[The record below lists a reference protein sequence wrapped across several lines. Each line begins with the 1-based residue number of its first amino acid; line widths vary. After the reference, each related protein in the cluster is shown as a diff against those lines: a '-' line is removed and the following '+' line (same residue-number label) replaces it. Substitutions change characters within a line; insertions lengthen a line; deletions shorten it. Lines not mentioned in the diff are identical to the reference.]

1 MFDLE
6 WTTWVIIASVFTGVS
21 SLVIVASSI
30 LAPVPNRTLSRVDGL
45 IEGGREKSISRA
57 SELLSRVAVSSAT
70 KELMRRLMPDDET
83 RRTRMMNRLIRA
95 GYYEPSALG
104 YFMIAKVSLMVAPL
118 TLSILLSWALPWP
131 WHWTLMA
138 GALLGF
144 VGMLVPDLLLSSMT
158 RSRQRYFRQALPDFV
173 DLAITCV
180 EGGMGLS
187 EAVSQV
193 HSEMRQTHSVLST
206 ELDFVLRDV
215 HLGQTLGQGFGR
227 MSDRTG
233 VDEARALASF
243 VEQSQKFGS
252 EMGSA
257 LRELSDMLRFQ
268 REQRAEEL
276 AQQASVKILVPTL
289 LFIFPT
295 IFVALAGPAALQIQQ
310 SFHVVPQQSQP
321 AETEK

>member
-1 MFDLE
+1 MFELE
-6 WTTWVIIASVFTGVS
+6 WSTLLIVASVFIGVS
-21 SLVIVASSI
+21 CLVIVASSI
-30 LAPVPNRTLSRVDGL
+30 LTTVPEKALTRVDGL
-45 IEGGREKSISRA
+45 IEGGREKSLSRA

-95 GYYEPSALG
+95 GYYEPAALG
-104 YFMIAKVSLMVAPL
+104 YFMIAKISLMVAPI
-118 TLSILLSWALPWP
+118 TLSILFAWALPWP
-131 WHWTLMA
+131 WHWTLMV

-144 VGMLVPDLLLSSMT
+144 VGMLVPDIVLRSMT

-187 EAVSQV
+187 EAISQV
-193 HSEMRQTHSVLST
+193 HSEMRQTHSVLAT

-243 VEQSQKFGS
+243 VEQSQRFGS

-295 IFVALAGPAALQIQQ
+295 IFVVLAGPAALQIQQ
-310 SFHVVPQQSQP
+310 SFQEVPQETKQ
-321 AETEK
+321 AEAKK

>member
-1 MFDLE
+1 MFELE
-6 WTTWVIIASVFTGVS
+6 WTTWLIGASVFTGVS
-21 SLVIVASSI
+21 CLVVVVASM
-30 LAPVPNRTLSRVDGL
+30 LVPSPDKALSRVDGL
-45 IEGGREKSISRA
+45 MEGGRERSLSRA
-57 SELLSRVAVSSAT
+57 SELLSRVAVSNTT

-95 GYYEPSALG
+95 GYYEPAALG

-118 TLSILLSWALPWP
+118 ILSILLSWAFPWP
-131 WHWTLMA
+131 WHWTLMV

-144 VGMLVPDLLLSSMT
+144 VGMLVPDILLGVMT

-193 HSEMRQTHSVLST
+193 HSEMRQTHPVLST

-215 HLGQTLGQGFGR
+215 HLGQTLGQGFTR

-243 VEQSQKFGS
+243 VEQSQRFGS

-310 SFHVVPQQSQP
+310 SFQEIPQDAEP
-321 AETEK
+321 AETKK

>member
-1 MFDLE
+1 MFELE
-6 WTTWVIIASVFTGVS
+6 WTTWLIVGSVFTGVS
-21 SLVIVASSI
+21 CLVIVASSV
-30 LAPVPNRTLSRVDGL
+30 LTAVPDKALTRVDGL
-45 IEGGREKSISRA
+45 IDEGREKSVSRA

-95 GYYEPSALG
+95 GYYEPAALG
-104 YFMIAKVSLMVAPL
+104 YFMILKVSLMVAPL
-118 TLSILLSWALPWP
+118 VLSVLLSWALPWP
-131 WHWTLMA
+131 WHWTLMV

-144 VGMLVPDLLLSSMT
+144 VGMLIPDIMLSSVT
-158 RSRQRYFRQALPDFV
+158 RKRQRYFRQALPDFV

-193 HSEMRQTHSVLST
+193 HSEMRQTHSVLAT

-243 VEQSQKFGS
+243 VEQSQRFGS

-276 AQQASVKILVPTL
+276 AQQASVKILIPTL

-310 SFHVVPQQSQP
+310 SFQVVPQESSP
-321 AETEK
+321 AETQE

>member
-1 MFDLE
+1 MFGLD
-6 WTTWVIIASVFTGVS
+6 WTTWLIIASVFTGVFC
-21 SLVIVASSI
+21 LVMVASSL
-30 LAPVPNRTLSRVDGL
+30 LAPVPDKALSRVDGL
-45 IEGGREKSISRA
+45 IDGNRDKTVSKA
-57 SELLSRVAVSSAT
+57 SELLSRVAVSGAT

-95 GYYEPSALG
+95 GYYEPAALG
-104 YFMIAKVSLMVAPL
+104 YFMIMKVSMMVAPL
-118 TLSILLSWALPWP
+118 ILCSMCAWALPWSS
-131 WHWTLMA
+131 HWTVMV

-144 VGMLVPDLLLSSMT
+144 VGMMIPDVILSSIT
-158 RSRQRYFRQALPDFV
+158 RGRQRRFRQALPDFV
-173 DLAITCV
+173 DLSITCV

-187 EAVSQV
+187 EAVAQV
-193 HSEMRQTHSVLST
+193 HAEMRQTHPLLAN

-215 HLGQTLGQGFGR
+215 HLGQTLGQGFQR

-310 SFHVVPQQSQP
+310 SFQEMP
-321 AETEK
+321 AEAKATEAKK

>member
-1 MFDLE
+1 M
-6 WTTWVIIASVFTGVS
+6 
-21 SLVIVASSI
+21 
-30 LAPVPNRTLSRVDGL
+30 LAPAPDKTLMRVDGL
-45 IEGGREKSISRA
+45 LEGERENSVSKA
-57 SELLSRVAVSSAT
+57 SELWSRVAVSSAT

-95 GYYEPSALG
+95 GYYEPASLG
-104 YFMIAKVSLMVAPL
+104 YFMIMKVSLMIAPL
-118 TLSILLSWALPWP
+118 LLSIVMSWAFPWP
-131 WHWTLMA
+131 WHWTLMV

-144 VGMLVPDLLLSSMT
+144 VGMFVPDIILSSIT
-158 RSRQRYFRQALPDFV
+158 RNRQRYFRQALPDFV

-193 HSEMRQTHSVLST
+193 HSEMRQTHSVLAT

-227 MSDRTG
+227 MSVRTG

-295 IFVALAGPAALQIQQ
+295 IFVVLAGPAALQIQQ
-310 SFHVVPQQSQP
+310 SFQELPQETKP
-321 AETEK
+321 AESKR